1 MPHRRLG
8 YFHCPRFGAEVPE
21 RGSIS
26 QHPALRWED
35 AFVSLW
41 KQTDGWAR
49 CCLALRKIRFSWPT
63 IAGLFFASL
72 IFRYLG
78 VAYIPFHIKHVQTF
92 THTAYTNLPTDK
104 PSYTE
109 LHNYLAYKTLQC
121 YLAFVTGGCTK
132 KLYWND
138 KFSLFYQESS
148 LTYLV
153 LWTNLHSLTFYVRIV
168 SLS

>member
-1 MPHRRLG
+1 M
-8 YFHCPRFGAEVPE
+8 
-21 RGSIS
+21 
-26 QHPALRWED
+26 
-35 AFVSLW
+35 
-41 KQTDGWAR
+41 
-49 CCLALRKIRFSWPT
+49 RFSWPT

-78 VAYIPFHIKHVQTF
+78 VAYIPFHIEHLQTF

-109 LHNYLAYKTLQC
+109 LHNYLARKTLQC

-132 KLYWND
+132 NLYWND

-148 LTYLV
+148 LTYSV
-153 LWTNLHSLTFYVRIV
+153 LRTNLHSPTFYVRIV